1 MSCNSSKK
9 AYTYPQCNHRFHKA
23 CVANWAKEKEGALTC
38 PLCRDTVVSHPF
50 YKEQWFGE
58 QTRDPYR
65 YNTIDVSSS
74 IYRIIYQHKVT
85 PVEFDFIMDIVRTVA
100 DNFDDESI
108 LIKIKKGIDEF
119 PTNNRR
125 VDFNRRMIQFQ
136 TEMLNALAEK

>member
-1 MSCNSSKK
+1 
-9 AYTYPQCNHRFHKA
+9 
-23 CVANWAKEKEGALTC
+23 
-38 PLCRDTVVSHPF
+38 
-50 YKEQWFGE
+50 
-58 QTRDPYR
+58 
-65 YNTIDVSSS
+65 
-74 IYRIIYQHKVT
+74 
-85 PVEFDFIMDIVRTVA
+85 MDIVRTVA